1 MGRTD
6 RSPHVR
12 ESETIFDSG
21 FQSLGSRFLSLELGF
36 RIPVVDSGFLKLHS
50 RFQSPGFQIS
60 KAKIPLIP
68 ESKFAFMG
76 RDRVFFSRVSLPYSD
91 KLVSLK
97 SNLSLL
103 YYYRYSFIWRCIQPP
118 TKNRTTQLLTLG
130 EYFPTTTILILG
142 FCHCSPHFFFCTS
155 DASSSHMR
163 GKVFRSGEEYLPT
176 KSQ

>member
-1 MGRTD
+1 MLARVVGRTD

-50 RFQSPGFQIS
+50 GFQSPGFQVS

-103 YYYRYSFIWRCIQPP
+103 YYYRYSFSSGILSRKVGQPATNCKRRFFNGFLSRNMSSITYQKSP
-118 TKNRTTQLLTLG
+118 KIRVG
-130 EYFPTTTILILG
+130 EV
-142 FCHCSPHFFFCTS
+142 
-155 DASSSHMR
+155 DEKR
-163 GKVFRSGEEYLPT
+163 VF
-176 KSQ
+176 

>member
-1 MGRTD
+1 MKVLCCSANLVNHIECQLVFWAKHIHILVRYFYCLPCRVLGRTD

-50 RFQSPGFQIS
+50 GLQSPGFQIS

-103 YYYRYSFIWRCIQPP
+103 YYYRYSFI
-118 TKNRTTQLLTLG
+118 
-130 EYFPTTTILILG
+130 
-142 FCHCSPHFFFCTS
+142 
-155 DASSSHMR
+155 
-163 GKVFRSGEEYLPT
+163 
-176 KSQ
+176 

>member
-1 MGRTD
+1 MLARVVGRTD

-50 RFQSPGFQIS
+50 GFQSPGFQIS

-103 YYYRYSFIWRCIQPP
+103 YYYRYSFILRCIQPP
-118 TKNRTTQLLTLG
+118 TK
-130 EYFPTTTILILG
+130 
-142 FCHCSPHFFFCTS
+142 
-155 DASSSHMR
+155 
-163 GKVFRSGEEYLPT
+163 KT
-176 KSQ
+176 K